1 MKKLLSVFM
10 MFVFFMGCN
19 GEKEKVIRN
28 IAETQIKAEEKQ
40 EHLGSWKDY
49 VNESWNLDIAIHRR
63 GRSYYAL
70 ITFHAKGD
78 SLTKRYDLA
87 KIGDNTFRKTGTAD
101 YYKIENDGSLGL
113 YDDEGFIRKARKL

>member
-1 MKKLLSVFM
+1 MKKLLAVFM
-10 MFVFFMGCN
+10 MLVFFIGCN
-19 GEKEKVIRN
+19 GEREQVNRN
-28 IAETQIKAEEKQ
+28 IAETQIKAEEER

-63 GRSYYAL
+63 EQSYYAL

-78 SLTKRYDLA
+78 SLTERYDLI
-87 KIGDNTFRKTGTAD
+87 KIGDNTFRRVGTTD